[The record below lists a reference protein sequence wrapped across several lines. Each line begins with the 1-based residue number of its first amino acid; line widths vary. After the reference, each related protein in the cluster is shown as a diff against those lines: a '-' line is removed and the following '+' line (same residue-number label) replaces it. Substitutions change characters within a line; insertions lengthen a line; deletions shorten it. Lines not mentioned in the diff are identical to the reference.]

1 MKPNLQ
7 EAADNIANVIP
18 QDEKI
23 ISPAEACAILLDAV
37 PTFVG
42 KLKKNMF
49 VGTEP
54 EKPTFCIT
62 AYDYGGNS
70 VQDSFNPI
78 DTSMVQFRVRSES
91 YQKASQTISEIRLA
105 LQSLPGAEF
114 RGIVIIGIWVES
126 QIDLTAKS
134 PQGFSL
140 FTINLRLAT
149 TTKDFGHRT
158 F

>member
-7 EAADNIANVIP
+7 EAAKDIDEVLP
-18 QDEKI
+18 QSIEVV
-23 ISPAEACAILLDAV
+23 SPAEACAMLLDAST
-37 PTFVG
+37 TFVG
-42 KLKKNMF
+42 NLGENMF

-54 EKPTFCIT
+54 ANKNFCIT

-70 VQDSFNPI
+70 PQDSFNPI
-78 DTSMVQFRVRSES
+78 DTSLVQFRVKSES
-91 YQKASQTISEIRLA
+91 YKMGWQAIAEIRLA

-114 RGIVIIGIWVES
+114 KGIQIIGVWVES
-126 QIDLTAKS
+126 QIDLTAKN
-134 PQGFSL
+134 PEGFSL

-149 TTKDFGHRT
+149 TTQGYGHRT